1 MSNKK
6 GRSHKKESFSEVN
19 NEPNLQ
25 LELDNLSYRKRNKKS
40 RRKLIE
46 FEGENNE
53 SSMKNE
59 NLNVE
64 VKIKSNKRSKSK
76 TKSENEKELKTVTS
90 ENKKSKSKSKS
101 KLKIRD
107 NKMDHLSVR
116 VKKNNDDNT
125 DNKDELLNEYLTSN
139 DDARKMQ
146 DVVQTNSNSFLSLED
161 SFKSLSE
168 FNNSNSSIFDSYI
181 NFNSESISNSDLDSN
196 SESVSN
202 DIDTNS
208 YSDLES
214 RITDFN
220 DPVPE
225 LNEHN
230 IMEKNLNDELSST
243 YNSKKEKCELITNEV
258 LNLKPNEN
266 NNAIDDYDSLFDEI
280 MEEKNTIKSQ
290 IKNGR
295 NKMVQ
300 DSTQIDEAILNNY
313 IDSNA
318 RNDFGES
325 NDTNIDDKARNNN
338 VNDNSLDDYEI
349 NIKDE
354 VKLNEYTEH
363 SKIENNTEALC
374 SKIVHEHNPNSK
386 DDVSTFDKKELL
398 DDQDNFYL
406 SNSISKSELNSSEK
420 FSKRKLLYSFA
431 NSVWDYMKPVSLD
444 ELEKEQNELSKTNN
458 NLKNDTSL
466 PEDEEHL
473 EEKNETKNGQEHDND
488 DFIQDDSNEI
498 LGKDDSNIV
507 AINYEMKSK
516 SQDNIIENIISDSYE
531 NNEILEDKEI
541 TGISNSN
548 LSTPIRKSK
557 RQIIY
562 KFANSIWDYMKPTSL
577 DELQN
582 EESKITFDEMNS
594 NIDVNN
600 NSNSKSDVVSN
611 NTQSSGNMI
620 KNLIFNSN
628 IESDISDTEFLIGDE
643 DQSHLEVENQKK
655 DEIHVINDDFSNL
668 SVVDDKLNSELN
680 HDILQNRDETENNN
694 NEQEQI
700 NVKNLSEKVDDSIY
714 NQFDSNNSP
723 SKEIKDHDL
732 TNLWGNSDLGF
743 DCYSN
748 NNNNLNVIFNDG
760 IDENIH
766 NHTITNSELLV
777 NTLDSNYDTRVI
789 EDFKSFNE
797 VDKNDDY
804 LKSSIIPDNELNN
817 DKHICSFQINNQQD
831 NNNSSSF
838 NYMDSLLLSPIKEE
852 SYSDDENRNTDII
865 DIEESNDCFLK
876 QSNNYNQDSPLFI
889 SLSTDQFTDEK
900 LYLGDCN
907 NKNCINFD
915 LDINHSEDEKYNNK
929 TLDENMVDGNNNNE
943 GCDNRKEEEY
953 IFDNIDSYSN
963 QVQLSSLRSPSTSF
977 SKETINSKLI
987 FSDNGLN
994 SKKINKNKQFNRLY
1008 KLNKKVRILTER
1020 MHKSMTQIK
1029 EREERIN
1036 NIIESR
1042 KRNIISLS
1050 KTVNIEIT
1058 NNYSNSNIV
1067 GRKLGQYK
1075 VVLLEISGIKEC
1087 KSCVHKYTCTDDIQ
1101 LNMEEKAVK
1110 VDKETNT
1117 DDNYQI
1123 HGVKLVD
1130 KKLNRDD
1137 NLNCG
1142 ESTKLDEIMK
1152 NEICK
1157 VLEKDEL
1164 SLIESNKHINL
1175 KTNSS
1180 SVKNIESH
1188 SRVNLKPKL
1197 HHVASNDFI
1206 HLNQCY
1212 ANEKE
1217 IAQSNYAND
1226 KNGFIKRE
1234 KYLKPTTNKYEIIK
1248 SVNTA
1253 VSQNNE
1259 SKYYNQ
1265 GKNIGFLPH
1274 NNYNNNN
1281 KTSIKNGIGNS
1292 YLNYFQEYKYCSYN
1306 YNYNN
1311 KKKFNSE
1318 YPESNSGSE
1327 YSSLEKLPKQG
1338 SEYYFYRY
1346 YNPKVPEIAH
1356 SYTKIVS
1363 SKSNNHYNNTSACE
1377 AANYLSRDPNDNKLV
1392 LNNKDSYT
1400 SCNSNNNYHYDPSNN
1415 NPCTNVNYNYR
1426 NYYNY
1431 N

>member
-6 GRSHKKESFSEVN
+6 GRSHKKEPFFEVD
-19 NEPNLQ
+19 NEPNSQ
-25 LELDNLSYRKRNKKS
+25 LELDNLSYRKRTKKS
-40 RRKLIE
+40 RRKFME

-53 SSMKNE
+53 ANRKNE
-59 NLNVE
+59 SLNAE

-76 TKSENEKELKTVTS
+76 TKSENEKELKAITS
-90 ENKKSKSKSKS
+90 ANKKSKSRS

-107 NKMDHLSVR
+107 NKMEHLSVR
-116 VKKNNDDNT
+116 VKKNNDNT

-146 DVVQTNSNSFLSLED
+146 DVDQTNSNSFLSLED

-202 DIDTNS
+202 DIDANS

-214 RITDFN
+214 RITDLN
-220 DPVPE
+220 DPIPE
-225 LNEHN
+225 LNEYN

-243 YNSKKEKCELITNEV
+243 YNSKKEKCELVKNEA
-258 LNLKPNEN
+258 LNVQSNEN
-266 NNAIDDYDSLFDEI
+266 NNAIDDYESFFDEI
-280 MEEKNTIKSQ
+280 MEEKNTIKGQ

-295 NKMVQ
+295 NKIVQ
-300 DSTQIDEAILNNY
+300 DNTQIDETILNNY
-313 IDSNA
+313 TDSNS
-318 RNDFGES
+318 RNDSGKF
-325 NDTNIDDKARNNN
+325 NDTNIDDKARNNDM
-338 VNDNSLDDYEI
+338 NDDSLDYQVI

-374 SKIVHEHNPNSK
+374 STSVHEHNPNSK
-386 DDVSTFDKKELL
+386 GDVSTFDKRELL
-398 DDQDNFYL
+398 DDQDNFNF
-406 SNSISKSELNSSEK
+406 SNSINKAEVNSSTK

-444 ELEKEQNELSKTNN
+444 ELEKEQNELSKANN
-458 NLKNDTSL
+458 TLKNDTSL
-466 PEDEEHL
+466 VEDEEHS
-473 EEKNETKNGQEHDND
+473 EVKNVAKNGQEHDND
-488 DFIQDDSNEI
+488 DVIRDDCNEI
-498 LGKDDSNIV
+498 SRKDDSNTI

-516 SQDNIIENIISDSYE
+516 SQDNIMENIISDSCE

-582 EESKITFDEMNS
+582 EESKDTFDEMNS

-600 NSNSKSDVVSN
+600 NSKSDNVVSN

-620 KNLIFNSN
+620 KNLIFGSN

-668 SVVDDKLNSELN
+668 SVVSDKFNSELN
-680 HDILQNRDETENNN
+680 HDILQNRDKTEDNND
-694 NEQEQI
+694 EQEQI
-700 NVKNLSEKVDDSIY
+700 NVKNLSEKVDSIY
-714 NQFDSNNSP
+714 NQFDSNNILSE
-723 SKEIKDHDL
+723 EINDHDL

-743 DCYSN
+743 DCYSDN

-766 NHTITNSELLV
+766 NQTVTNSDFLV

-797 VDKNDDY
+797 GDTNDDY
-804 LKSSIIPDNELNN
+804 LKFSIIPDNELNN
-817 DKHICSFQINNQQD
+817 DKHNCSFQINNQQD

-838 NYMDSLLLSPIKEE
+838 NYLDSLLLSPIKEE
-852 SYSDDENRNTDII
+852 SYSDDENRNTDIR
-865 DIEESNDCFLK
+865 DIEESN
-876 QSNNYNQDSPLFI
+876 NYNQESPLFI

-900 LYLGDCN
+900 LYLDDCI

-915 LDINHSEDEKYNNK
+915 LDINHTEDEKYNK
-929 TLDENMVDGNNNNE
+929 KALDENMVNGNNNNE
-943 GCDNRKEEEY
+943 GCDNRNEEEY
-953 IFDNIDSYSN
+953 IFDNMDSYSN
-963 QVQLSSLRSPSTSF
+963 QLQLSSSHSSSTSSF

-987 FSDNGLN
+987 FSGNGLN

-1008 KLNKKVRILTER
+1008 KLNKKMRILTER
-1020 MHKSMTQIK
+1020 MYKSITQIK

-1036 NIIESR
+1036 NMIESR

-1050 KTVNIEIT
+1050 KVGNIEII
-1058 NNYSNSNIV
+1058 NNYSNSNIA
-1067 GRKLGQYK
+1067 GGKLGQYK

-1087 KSCVHKYTCTDDIQ
+1087 KSCVHKYTCTDDIKF
-1101 LNMEEKAVK
+1101 NMEEKAVK

-1130 KKLNRDD
+1130 KKLNKDD
-1137 NLNCG
+1137 NINCDK
-1142 ESTKLDEIMK
+1142 STKLDEIMR

-1164 SLIESNKHINL
+1164 SLIESNKYANL
-1175 KTNSS
+1175 KPNSS
-1180 SVKNIESH
+1180 FVKNMESH

-1212 ANEKE
+1212 VHEKE
-1217 IAQSNYAND
+1217 ITQSNYAND

-1253 VSQNNE
+1253 VNQNNE

-1265 GKNIGFLPH
+1265 SKNIELLSH
-1274 NNYNNNN
+1274 NNYNNN

-1292 YLNYFQEYKYCSYN
+1292 YLNYFQEYNYCSYN
-1306 YNYNN
+1306 CNN

-1356 SYTKIVS
+1356 SYTKVVS
-1363 SKSNNHYNNTSACE
+1363 RKSNNHYNTSACE
-1377 AANYLSRDPNDNKLV
+1377 TANYLSRDPNDNKLV

-1400 SCNSNNNYHYDPSNN
+1400 SCNSNNNYHNDPSNN
-1415 NPCTNVNYNYR
+1415 KPCTNVNYNYR